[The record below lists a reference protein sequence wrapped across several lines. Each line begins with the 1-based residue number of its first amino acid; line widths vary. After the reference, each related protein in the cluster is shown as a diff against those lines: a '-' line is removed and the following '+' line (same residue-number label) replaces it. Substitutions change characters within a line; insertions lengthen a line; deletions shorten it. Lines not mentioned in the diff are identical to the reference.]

1 MMNNS
6 TEARRVEVAARIR
19 SVQRLE
25 HFYIGVTSLTALL
38 VAISVLTFVF
48 SLVESWLHTGM
59 FTRSLMWYSILIGSL
74 SGLAILVAPPLLRS
88 AGLLQSE
95 PSETTALRIGEHY
108 DDVRDELANA
118 LQLTANPAAS
128 DDLSRAA
135 FDVVAAKSLEK
146 DFAVI
151 IDHRRNRKHWLLG
164 FAFVLGCIS
173 LLTGLPSLQDGFDR
187 ILHYDR
193 SFLPP
198 APFTLRLTVESDTL
212 LRGGSTAVRIDAKG
226 VSPENLQVYVRDEGA
241 ESYVPH
247 TIQPTAGGEF
257 TYVLQG
263 MTRTASVYASA
274 LWLETEIATDTVTVT
289 VIDRPL
295 LRSFAGSVQPPS
307 YARLAP
313 TVLSIAAADV
323 TALAGSQV
331 RIAISSNKSLSKA
344 FVHIVQA
351 STNDGKRDTL
361 TSALAVN
368 GNSATGGFRVSGNGT
383 YAIEIIDR
391 DGLRNADPLTASIVA
406 LTDAYPTIALLEPR
420 DNVNLS
426 EQATLRVV
434 TNVTDDYGFTSVKL
448 FYRLTKSRYAE
459 AEKNYRSVD
468 IPYRVAEISQE
479 CSYTWD
485 LSKIGITPDDTYEYY
500 LEVADNDVVGG
511 PKKARTSTMLVRM
524 PSLDEVFANADKTQ
538 NDVQKEL
545 KEIVKES
552 ESVRKE
558 AEQLQREMQK
568 QQSKQQQEVSW
579 SDKKKA
585 EDLLKRQ
592 QELESKMENVAQ
604 RLEEMSQNLRENKAI
619 SPETLEKYQELQK
632 LMREVKSPELE
643 RMQEQ
648 MRQAMEQIAPEE
660 MQQMMKQFKFNEE
673 EFRKNLERQ
682 LSLLK
687 RMQAEQKTDE
697 LSKRAEELSRKQDE
711 LRQRTEQANPNDKE
725 QRQRLAQEQQQ
736 LKEELDRLA
745 QEAKELEKLMKE
757 VGQDMPSDKM
767 QQAQKDLSAQQT
779 EQQMDGAKQDMEQG
793 ENESASAQQ
802 KQASSNLQ
810 RFAQQMKNMKRE
822 MRRNSQRESMRQMQK
837 GINDLLDVSKN
848 QEAIREQ
855 MKTMDPNSSQYSQM
869 AQRQQRAQESM
880 QNIANSMM
888 QLGQKSMSV
897 SPEMAQDLGDAL
909 QSMKDAM
916 QSLSQR
922 NNSQAMQSQSQAM
935 SAMNSAAQKMSGA
948 LSQMMQGEGA
958 GQGGSGSMPGQGEG
972 KGPKSPFQRLQQL
985 ADQQQGINEGMQQ
998 LGQGGGRSDME
1009 RRAEMGRL
1017 SAQQG
1022 KALKAIQELED
1033 ERKKI
1038 VGERQPLGDLN
1049 QIAKDMQEVMSDMQ
1063 TGSISSETRLRQERI
1078 LSRLLDASRSMTER
1092 DYEKSRESS
1101 SGKDVRRTSPAELNL
1116 PTSKQQQNKTLLD
1129 QLKMGYTKDYE
1140 SIIRQYYEAI
1150 QRQRMRNG
1158 AQP

>member
-1 MMNNS
+1 MS
-6 TEARRVEVAARIR
+6 SSIEERRVLVAARIR

-25 HFYIGVTSLTALL
+25 HSYAGLTGLATTVTAVSIMVVLLSLAE
-38 VAISVLTFVF
+38 AS
-48 SLVESWLHTGM
+48 LHTGM
-59 FTRSLMWYSILIGSL
+59 FLRSLMWY
-74 SGLAILVAPPLLRS
+74 AILVSVTAGLAALVVPPWLRS
-88 AGLLQSE
+88 TGLL
-95 PSETTALRIGEHY
+95 PSESGEQTALRIGEHY
-108 DDVRDELANA
+108 DDIRDELANA
-118 LQLTANPAAS
+118 LQLTANRAES
-128 DDLSRAA
+128 NDLSLAA
-135 FDVVAAKSLEK
+135 FDAVAARSLEK
-146 DFAVI
+146 DFTVI
-151 IDHRRNRKHWLLG
+151 VDRRRHRRVWIVGLALT
-164 FAFVLGCIS
+164 LGCIS
-173 LLTGLPSLQDGFDR
+173 LLTGFTALRDGLDR
-187 ILHYDR
+187 IRHNER
-193 SFLPP
+193 SFLAP
-198 APFTLRLTVESDTL
+198 APFALTLKVDSDSL
-212 LRGGSTAVRIDAKG
+212 LRGGSTTVRILAKG
-226 VSPENLQVYVRDEGA
+226 VSPEVIQVHVRDIGA
-241 ESYVPH
+241 DSFVAH
-247 TIQPTAGGEF
+247 TIQRTSGGEF

-263 MTRTASVYASA
+263 MTASTAVYASA
-274 LWLETEIATDTVTVT
+274 PWLESEVATDTIAVT

-295 LRSFAGSVQPPS
+295 LRTFTGTVQPPS
-307 YARLAP
+307 YARLSP
-313 TVLSIAAADV
+313 SILSVAAADV
-323 TALAGSQV
+323 TALTGSQV
-331 RIAISSNKSLSKA
+331 RLSLSSNKILAKA
-344 FVHIVQA
+344 FVHVVQA
-351 STNDGKRDTL
+351 YDGIKGKNDTI
-361 TSALAVN
+361 TSALTVS
-368 GNSATGGFRVSGNGT
+368 GSSATGGFRVSGNGT
-383 YAIEIIDR
+383 YSIEIIDR
-391 DGLRNADPLTASIVA
+391 DGLRNTDPLTASIVA
-406 LTDAYPTIALLEPR
+406 LTDAYPTISLVEPL

-426 EQATLRVV
+426 EQAALRIVA
-434 TNVTDDYGFTSVKL
+434 NVTDDYGFSSLKL

-468 IPYRVAEISQE
+468 IPYLSVENSQE
-479 CSYTWD
+479 CAYLWD

-500 LEVADNDVVGG
+500 LEVADNDVIGG
-511 PKKARTSTMLVRM
+511 PKKAKTSTMLVRM
-524 PSLDEVFANADKTQ
+524 PSLDEVFADADKTQ

-545 KEIVKES
+545 KEIVKEA
-552 ESVRKE
+552 ETVRKE

-604 RLEEMSQNLRENKAI
+604 RLQEMTQNLRENKAI
-619 SPETLEKYQELQK
+619 SQETLEKYQELQK

-643 RMQEQ
+643 RMQQQ
-648 MRQAMEQIAPEE
+648 MRQAMDQIAPEE

-697 LSKRAEELSRKQDE
+697 LSKRAEELARKQDE

-725 QRQRLAQEQQQ
+725 LRQRLAQEQQQ

-779 EQQMDGAKQDMEQG
+779 EQQMDGAKQDMEKG
-793 ENESASAQQ
+793 DNESASSQQ

-855 MKTMDPNSSQYSQM
+855 MKSMDPNSSQYSQM
-869 AQRQQRAQESM
+869 AQKQQRAQEAM

-922 NNSQAMQSQSQAM
+922 NNTQAMQAQSQAM

-998 LGQGGGRSDME
+998 LGQGGGKSDME

-1017 SAQQG
+1017 AAQQG
-1022 KALKAIQELED
+1022 KALKAIQELEE

-1038 VGERQPLGDLN
+1038 VGERQPLGDLK

-1063 TGSISSETRLRQERI
+1063 SGSISSETRLRQEKI

-1092 DYEKSRESS
+1092 DYEKSRESN
-1101 SGKDVRRTSPAELNL
+1101 SGKDVRRNSPAEFTL
-1116 PTSKQQQNKTLLD
+1116 PATKQQQNKTLLD
-1129 QLKMGYTKDYE
+1129 QLKMGYTRDYE

-1150 QRQRMRNG
+1150 QRQRLSNG

>member
-1 MMNNS
+1 MNSNISDIRS
-6 TEARRVEVAARIR
+6 TIVSRIR
-19 SVQRLE
+19 SAQRHE
-25 HFYIGVTSLTALL
+25 ALYASL
-38 VAISVLTFVF
+38 VALSGSVFGLSLLTLTL
-48 SLVESWLHTGM
+48 SSAEAWLHTGM
-59 FTRSLMWYSILIGSL
+59 FVRSVMWY
-74 SGLAILVAPPLLRS
+74 AILGSGIAGFGYFMLPSLLRAS
-88 AGLLQSE
+88 GIAATESIEQ
-95 PSETTALRIGEHY
+95 TALRIGTHY
-108 DDVRDELANA
+108 DDVRDELANV
-118 LQLTANPAAS
+118 LQLTGNDTQAGE
-128 DDLSRAA
+128 LSHAA
-135 FDVVAAKSLEK
+135 FLAVATKSLEK
-146 DFAVI
+146 DFSVI
-151 IDHRRNRKHWLLG
+151 IETQRKRRLWLFGLLG
-164 FAFVLGCIS
+164 ALVLS
-173 LLTGLPSLQDGFDR
+173 SAVVFTPQVRSGFDR
-187 ILHYDR
+187 IVSYDI

-198 APFTLRLTVESDTL
+198 APFSLTLRVDSDTL
-212 LRGGSTAVRIDAKG
+212 LRGNNTIVYVVPKG
-226 VSPENLQVYVRDEGA
+226 VPPENVVVHVRDVNA
-241 ESYVPH
+241 PTYVPH
-247 TIQPTAGGEF
+247 VVQRSSNGEYSF
-257 TYVLQG
+257 VLPG
-263 MTRTASVYASA
+263 MTASATVYASA
-274 LWLETEIATDTVTVT
+274 PWLESHVCSDTISVA

-295 LRSFAGSVQPPS
+295 LRSFSGSVQSPS
-307 YARLAP
+307 YARLPA
-313 TVLSIAAADV
+313 TSLSISAADV
-323 TALAGSQV
+323 TALNGSQV
-331 RIAISSNKSLSKA
+331 RLSISSNKSLAKA
-344 FVHIVQA
+344 VIHVVR
-351 STNDGKRDTL
+351 TNTDNGLKDTVTAAL
-361 TSALAVN
+361 NVSGHSAA
-368 GNSATGGFRVSGNGT
+368 GSFRVVGNGT
-383 YAIEIIDR
+383 YSIEIIDR
-391 DGLRNADPLTASIVA
+391 DGLHNSDPLTASIVA
-406 LTDAYPTIALLEPR
+406 LTDSYPTIALMEPR
-420 DNVNLS
+420 ENVNLS
-426 EQATLRVV
+426 EQAAVRIV
-434 TNVTDDYGFTSVKL
+434 TNISDDYGFSSLKL
-448 FYRLTKSRYAE
+448 MYRLTKSRYAE
-459 AEKNYRSVD
+459 PEKNFRSLD
-468 IPYRVAEISQE
+468 IPLVTNEINQE
-479 CSYTWD
+479 PVYMWD

-511 PKKARTSTMLVRM
+511 PKKAKTSTMLVRM

-545 KEIVKES
+545 KELVKEA
-552 ESVRKE
+552 ETVRKE

-604 RLEEMSQNLRENKAI
+604 RLEEMTQNLRENKAI
-619 SPETLEKYQELQK
+619 SQETLEKYQELQK
-632 LMREVKSPELE
+632 LMREVKSPELA

-697 LSKRAEELSRKQDE
+697 LAKRAEELARKQEE
-711 LRQRTEQANPNDKE
+711 LRQRTEQSNPNDKA
-725 QRQRLAQEQQQ
+725 QNQRLAQEQQQ
-736 LKEELDRLA
+736 LKEEFDRLA

-757 VGQDMPSDKM
+757 VGQDMPQDKM
-767 QQAQKDLSAQQT
+767 QQAQKDLAPEQT
-779 EQQMDGAKQDMEQG
+779 EQQMDKAKQDMQQG
-793 ENESASAQQ
+793 DNESASSQQ
-802 KQASSNLQ
+802 KQASNNLQ

-855 MKTMDPNSSQYSQM
+855 MKSMDPNSSQYSQM
-869 AQRQQRAQESM
+869 AQKQQRAQESM

-888 QLGQKSMSV
+888 QLGQRSMSV

-922 NNSQAMQSQSQAM
+922 NNSQAMQAQSQAM

-958 GQGGSGSMPGQGEG
+958 GQGGSGTMPGQGEG
-972 KGPKSPFQRLQQL
+972 QGQKSPFQRLQQL
-985 ADQQQGINEGMQQ
+985 AEQQQGINQGMQQ
-998 LGQGGGRSDME
+998 IGQGNGRADME
-1009 RRAEMGRL
+1009 RRAELGRL
-1017 SAQQG
+1017 ASQQG
-1022 KALKAIQELED
+1022 KALKAIQELEE

-1063 TGSISSETRLRQERI
+1063 SGSIRTETRLRQERI

-1092 DYEKSRESS
+1092 DYEKSRESN
-1101 SGKDVRRTSPAELNL
+1101 SGKDVRRSSPADFAL
-1116 PTSKQQQNKTLLD
+1116 PTSKQQQNKILLD

-1150 QRQRMRNG
+1150 QRQRLGNG
-1158 AQP
+1158 VRP